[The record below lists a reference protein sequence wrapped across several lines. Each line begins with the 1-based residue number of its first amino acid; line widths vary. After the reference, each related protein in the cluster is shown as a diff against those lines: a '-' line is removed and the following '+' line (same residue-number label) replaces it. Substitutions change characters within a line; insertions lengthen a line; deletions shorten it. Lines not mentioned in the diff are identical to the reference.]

1 VRPEGEYTRALVP
14 DQADSAEEPE
24 AVEGELVAEVRRL
37 PVPAEATPTG
47 LQRGASAVPATVVA
61 ATGGFL
67 LGVAAF
73 VALRILRRPATA
85 RSLVRRRGKVINR
98 GRAVDVQGTKSF
110 LVDVHLLK
118 R

>member
-1 VRPEGEYTRALVP
+1 MTEPADDTPDEPLSGEVVPESENRELAEIRNLSVP
-14 DQADSAEEPE
+14 AGQAPGGQVD
-24 AVEGELVAEVRRL
+24 VRR
-37 PVPAEATPTG
+37 PAS
-47 LQRGASAVPATVVA
+47 LPATVAA

-73 VALRILRRPATA
+73 VLIRVLRRPT
-85 RSLVRRRGKVINR
+85 S
-98 GRAVDVQGTKSF
+98 GRALAARRARKLAKARGVEVAQSRSF

>member
-1 VRPEGEYTRALVP
+1 MPSSDDNVPEEI
-14 DQADSAEEPE
+14 
-24 AVEGELVAEVRRL
+24 EGELVPDHGEQLAEVRAL
-37 PVPAEATPTG
+37 PVPARPSATG
-47 LQRGASAVPATVVA
+47 LDRPLTVSVPATVVA

-73 VALRILRRPATA
+73 VLVRVLRRPSAGRA
-85 RSLVRRRGKVINR
+85 LARRRRRMASRR
-98 GRAVDVQGTKSF
+98 GGVDVESTRSF